1 MNSKSAQVVRHG
13 VVSAVDLADAVDCA
27 YRLRQNLSDRDVE
40 LCTTAQA
47 I

>member
-1 MNSKSAQVVRHG
+1 MNYESVQVVRHG
-13 VVSAVDLADAVDCA
+13 VVSAVDVADAIDCA